1 MAQETLPESTESN
14 SNERKQINR
23 VLLRQWADLG
33 VMVVPS
39 GESEVKN
46 E

>member
-1 MAQETLPESTESN
+1 MAQETLPEASESQY
-14 SNERKQINR
+14 KR

-39 GESEVKN
+39 GESEVKK
-46 E
+46 

>member
-1 MAQETLPESTESN
+1 MAQKTLPDTSKSH
-14 SNERKQINR
+14 SNERKQISR